1 MVDAL
6 LQDIRYA
13 ARLFRRNPLFTLAA
27 SSSLA
32 LGIGMTAAVFSVAQ
46 AALLRSWPAR
56 EPDRLV
62 RIAATTPQSRDS
74 SFSYPDYQDLAG
86 ATQALEAV
94 LAYSRHAKTL
104 RIGSESQWV
113 LDDLVSPNYFDV
125 LGIRASRGRTF
136 SAGSVGEPVV
146 VISDSLWRRAFNAD
160 PALVGQAIVLTGRSY
175 TVLGIGPPGFRGL
188 ERAVPTDAW
197 LLAENESDKAALGNR
212 SQRGFELLGRLRA
225 GATAAQ
231 ARAELETIGRSLA
244 DTYPTVSGARRLT
257 LVSEDERMR
266 SALFPALLLMTAVG
280 LVLLI
285 RALTSPVCCSRG
297 PTAGAGK

>member
-32 LGIGMTAAVFSVAQ
+32 LGIGMNAAVFSVAQ
-46 AALLRSWPAR
+46 AALLRSWPAK
-56 EPDRLV
+56 EPERLV

-86 ATQALEAV
+86 ATQALQGV

-104 RIGSESQWV
+104 RIGPESEWV

-125 LGIRASRGRTF
+125 LGIRAARGRTF
-136 SAGSVGEPVV
+136 TAGSIAGEPVV
-146 VISDSLWRRAFNAD
+146 VISDALWRRAFNSD
-160 PALVGQAIVLTGRSY
+160 PALVGQTIVLTGRSY

-188 ERAVPTDAW
+188 ERAVQQMLGFLPRTSPTRRAW
-197 LLAENESDKAALGNR
+197 QIGVSAVSSCLAVCG
-212 SQRGFELLGRLRA
+212 
-225 GATAAQ
+225 Q
-231 ARAELETIGRSLA
+231 ARLPLK
-244 DTYPTVSGARRLT
+244 
-257 LVSEDERMR
+257 
-266 SALFPALLLMTAVG
+266 
-280 LVLLI
+280 
-285 RALTSPVCCSRG
+285 RG
-297 PTAGAGK
+297 PNWKQSVAVSRTLTRRSTARDA